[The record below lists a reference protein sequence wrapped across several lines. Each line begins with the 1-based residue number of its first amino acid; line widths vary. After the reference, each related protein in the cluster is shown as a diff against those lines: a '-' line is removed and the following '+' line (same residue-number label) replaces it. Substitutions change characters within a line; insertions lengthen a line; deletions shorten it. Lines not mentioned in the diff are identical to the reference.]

1 MKLNSKLRLTSI
13 ALGTLALSSVAPAK
27 IEKPAAEKD
36 CPMNATLPPRE
47 TSVHAPFNSASA
59 RIAPHRPRH
68 VLVIDDDTTTRQ
80 ITALFLARSG
90 YLVDTA
96 EDGERGWDALRSA
109 PYNLLVTD
117 NDMPRLT
124 GMKLVERLRSAGLTL
139 PVIIASGSVELGE
152 AENYPW
158 LALAAVL
165 HKPFSF
171 SDLIS
176 AALRAAPIAPDSGEG
191 SVHCLEPQ
199 RDNSIHFP
207 FPAHT
212 NAHPEGFAQTA

>member
-1 MKLNSKLRLTSI
+1 
-13 ALGTLALSSVAPAK
+13 
-27 IEKPAAEKD
+27 
-36 CPMNATLPPRE
+36 MNTFLPLRE
-47 TSVHAPFNSASA
+47 TSVHAPFNRASA

-68 VLVIDDDTTTRQ
+68 VLMLDDDTATRQ

-96 EDGERGWDALRSA
+96 EDGEAGWDALRTA
-109 PYNLLVTD
+109 HYDLLVTD

-124 GMKLVERLRSAGLTL
+124 GMQLVERLRSAGLTL
-139 PVIIASGSVELGE
+139 PVIVASGSVDLHE
-152 AENYPW
+152 AHDYPQ

-176 AALRAAPIAPDSGEG
+176 AALRAAPIAPDAGEG

-199 RDNSIHFP
+199 RDNSIPFP

-212 NAHPEGFAQTA
+212 NARPGIFAQTA

>member
-1 MKLNSKLRLTSI
+1 
-13 ALGTLALSSVAPAK
+13 
-27 IEKPAAEKD
+27 
-36 CPMNATLPPRE
+36 MNTFLPLRE
-47 TSVHAPFNSASA
+47 TSVHAPSNRASA
-59 RIAPHRPRH
+59 RIAPFRSRH
-68 VLVIDDDTTTRQ
+68 VLVLDDDTATRR

-96 EDGERGWDALRSA
+96 EDGELGWDALCA
-109 PYNLLVTD
+109 TQYDLLVTD

-124 GMKLVERLRSAGLTL
+124 GIKLVVRLRSTGLTL
-139 PVIIASGSVELGE
+139 PVIIASGSVELRE
-152 AENYPW
+152 AHDYPQ
-158 LALAAVL
+158 LALVAIL

-176 AALRAAPIAPDSGEG
+176 AALRAAPIAPDAGEG

-199 RDNSIHFP
+199 RDNSIPFP

-212 NAHPEGFAQTA
+212 NARPGVFAQTA